1 MSFSKKQKPQVKK
14 IGQMGD
20 TENME
25 GKLESEILWGNK
37 LLE

>member
-14 IGQMGD
+14 IGQMG
-20 TENME
+20 ENME

>member
-1 MSFSKKQKPQVKK
+1 MSFSKTQKLQVEN
-14 IGQMGD
+14 IGQMRD

-37 LLE
+37 SLE

>member
-1 MSFSKKQKPQVKK
+1 MSFSKKEKPQVKN

-25 GKLESEILWGNK
+25 GKLRSEILWGNK
-37 LLE
+37 PLE